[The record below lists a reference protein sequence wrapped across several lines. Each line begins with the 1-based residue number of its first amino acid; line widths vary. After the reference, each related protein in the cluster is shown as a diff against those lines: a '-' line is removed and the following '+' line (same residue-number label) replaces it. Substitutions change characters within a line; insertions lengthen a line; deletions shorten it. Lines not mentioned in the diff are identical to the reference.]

1 MARRKRRTPGTATMG
16 KKLLGN
22 PARNVG
28 KNRLTPGS
36 TTQELDRLFPD
47 FVRWY
52 DVQGQGTDIRIAMAH
67 LSVFYCVYM
76 KASSIKTVT
85 AIEPQVMIRILGIL
99 LSLNRQQAIRIA
111 RSLHGFLRFLRE
123 SGRWSGSPFSFLE
136 AHTVLRAVGEYN
148 LSSLLAPQRDGLA
161 LANRD

>member
-1 MARRKRRTPGTATMG
+1 VARNKRRTPGTTTRG
-16 KKLLGN
+16 KKLSGN

-47 FVRWY
+47 LVRWY
-52 DVQGQGTDIRIAMAH
+52 DPQGHRTDIRIAMAH

-85 AIEPQVMIRILGIL
+85 AMEPQVMIRILGIL
-99 LSLNRQQAIRIA
+99 LALNRQQALRIA
-111 RSLHGFLRFLRE
+111 RTLHGFLRFLRE
-123 SGRWSGSPFSFLE
+123 SGRWSGSHFSYLQ
-136 AHTVLRAVGEYN
+136 AHTVLQAVAEYD
-148 LSSLLAPQRDGLA
+148 LQHASGATG
-161 LANRD
+161 

>member
-1 MARRKRRTPGTATMG
+1 MNVARRKRRTLDPTNRG
-16 KKLLGN
+16 KKRPGN
-22 PARNVG
+22 PARNAS
-28 KNRLTPGS
+28 KNRLTLGS

-52 DVQGQGTDIRIAMAH
+52 DMQGQGTDIRIAMAH

-85 AIEPQVMIRILGIL
+85 AMEPQVMIRILGIL
-99 LSLNRQQAIRIA
+99 LALNRQQAIRIA
-111 RSLHGFLRFLRE
+111 MSLHGFLRFLRE
-123 SGRWSGSPFSFLE
+123 SGRWSGSPFSYLE

-148 LSSLLAPQRDGLA
+148 LQLASGSTT
-161 LANRD
+161 